1 MAQRFHK
8 DLPND
13 TLVILKGIGHILMEE
28 HPEESLKPVMAFLKN
43 N

>member
-1 MAQRFHK
+1 MAHRSNRE
-8 DLPND
+8 LPND